1 MATSSKEN
9 VSLEG
14 PDDWE
19 SWNTQF
25 KSKAISTKIWKLIS
39 PRDGQEDT
47 EPFAEEPIPPKIS
60 DYDKKLDRTRS
71 QSGQSNA
78 AAQGSQ
84 QAIIHIE
91 EVDHANRPRTTAE
104 MTTAARQSFQLDW
117 AMYQHNVKE
126 YTAETEA
133 IDKLRNWVH
142 KTTSKHLI
150 RTSCDPEDTIKGWYE
165 KLKKQVGVSDVKL
178 KRDARAIYRAAN
190 KPLTKAPR
198 DPLAWLDTWEEAVTL
213 AKQRKVPEA

>member
-9 VSLEG
+9 IELKG

-19 SWNTQF
+19 SWSTQF

-39 PRDGQEDT
+39 PRDGQDDT
-47 EPFAEEPIPPKIS
+47 EPFAEEPIPPRIR
-60 DYDKKLDRTRS
+60 DYDKKLDRTRL

-84 QAIIHIE
+84 GSQPIAYIE
-91 EVDHANRPRTTAE
+91 EVDHGHQPRTAAE
-104 MTTAARQSFQLDW
+104 MTTEARQAFQLDW
-117 AMYQHNVKE
+117 TLYQHDFKR
-126 YTAETEA
+126 YTAETDA
-133 IDKLRNWVH
+133 IDNLKSWVH

-150 RTSCDPEDTIKGWYE
+150 RTACNPEDTIKDWYE
-165 KLKKQVGVSDVKL
+165 KLKKQIGVSDDQLTNDV
-178 KRDARAIYRAAN
+178 RALYKAAV

-198 DPLAWLDTWEEAVTL
+198 DPLAWLDTWE
-213 AKQRKVPEA
+213 